1 MSKIVDIE
9 SCIQCLASLYINP
22 NLFNNEKYHLL
33 VEDFTE
39 PLHKVIFS
47 SLYNLYSLG
56 AVKIDAVTIE
66 KYLEQRD
73 KANSIFKSND
83 GLEWL
88 SNASEVAQPEA
99 FDFYY
104 HRMKKMTILRVYNE
118 QAGLDVSDIY
128 DIDNLFD
135 AKKKQKQIDW
145 LDNHTEEEIAQRI
158 DDKIAKIKNKY
169 VDDISENDFIQVG
182 AYAENVFNALDT
194 NPDFGYPLY
203 GKFINTIFRG
213 ARLGKFYLRS
223 APTNVGKSRAMI
235 ADACNIAFD
244 EIYDTIQGKWV
255 NNGTPEPTIY
265 ITTEQKYDEVSTMVW
280 SFLSGVPEDHILEKT
295 YTTGE
300 IERVKHAIELTKK
313 APLYIKELPDF
324 SLSDIESTILTGI
337 REFSVKYCFLDYIHS
352 SMKILSEIS
361 SKAKVQGLRED
372 NILFLISV
380 KLKDIAVEKNI
391 FILSSTQLNGAYVDA
406 ETPDQNLLRG
416 AKSIADKIDIG
427 SIMLRPTTD
436 DITAL
441 KDFCNQNGIQ
451 FPNMK
456 ISIYKNRRGRFNHI
470 YLWCN
475 ADLSTCR
482 INGLF
487 ATEYDYKVIEMND
500 TQINYTPNKWQGAF

>member
-1 MSKIVDIE
+1 
-9 SCIQCLASLYINP
+9 
-22 NLFNNEKYHLL
+22 
-33 VEDFTE
+33 
-39 PLHKVIFS
+39 
-47 SLYNLYSLG
+47 
-56 AVKIDAVTIE
+56 
-66 KYLEQRD
+66 
-73 KANSIFKSND
+73 
-83 GLEWL
+83 
-88 SNASEVAQPEA
+88 
-99 FDFYY
+99 
-104 HRMKKMTILRVYNE
+104 MKKMTLLRVYNE

-337 REFSVKYCFLDYIHS
+337 REFNVKYCFLDYIHS

-416 AKSIADKIDIG
+416 AKSIAD
-427 SIMLRPTTD
+427 
-436 DITAL
+436 
-441 KDFCNQNGIQ
+441 
-451 FPNMK
+451 
-456 ISIYKNRRGRFNHI
+456 
-470 YLWCN
+470 
-475 ADLSTCR
+475 
-482 INGLF
+482 
-487 ATEYDYKVIEMND
+487 
-500 TQINYTPNKWQGAF
+500 